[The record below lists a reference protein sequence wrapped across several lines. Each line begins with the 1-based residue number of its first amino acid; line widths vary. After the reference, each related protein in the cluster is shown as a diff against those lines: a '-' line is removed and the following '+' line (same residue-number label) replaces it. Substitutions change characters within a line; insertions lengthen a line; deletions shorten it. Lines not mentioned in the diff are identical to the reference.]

1 MFSVLLILDVD
12 WIDFNVLSVI
22 KLRSETN
29 NTKLPDFFKI
39 RREIFEFVFVFVTY
53 SVAKCGDLSP
63 MWGFWDSFGDQIF
76 EVGIKI

>member
-22 KLRSETN
+22 KLRVRSETN

-39 RREIFEFVFVFVTY
+39 RREIFEFVFVT
-53 SVAKCGDLSP
+53 
-63 MWGFWDSFGDQIF
+63 
-76 EVGIKI
+76 